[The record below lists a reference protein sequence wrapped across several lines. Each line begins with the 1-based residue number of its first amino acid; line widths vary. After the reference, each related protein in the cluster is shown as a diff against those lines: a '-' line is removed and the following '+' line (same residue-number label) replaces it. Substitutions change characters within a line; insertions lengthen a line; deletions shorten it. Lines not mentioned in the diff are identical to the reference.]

1 MKIYNLFFL
10 IFLFFLSSCSSL
22 SQKLQNILET
32 KNAQTP
38 VEPKK
43 ITNYC
48 ENKSSIQ
55 SLLEDPQFFSS
66 APFKNS
72 QLSFIEKSV
81 LISLIEMERRPDIAG
96 PYSRLQVV
104 TKING
109 EFQYYDFRPKNLDD
123 DTKISFLYGL
133 DFLLKKNQ
141 SANTLSS
148 IVNFIERSWPAH
160 YLVSSDFEAFL
171 SQNKNDIQKNPE
183 LSKKYLKGD
192 EILTRFESFS
202 RSNIQK
208 SIIAFQK
215 KKLFDNSLYDYSKN
229 NLNYSN
235 IDKENNVTKCN
246 FDISKDSFTPDD
258 VFFESEYSSHSFAL
272 SDKDNYFLAITS
284 SHSKKPI
291 ELKDEFFFKA
301 RPAATPLPV
310 CLLQNSSLNLD
321 LVISSTMGRNPS
333 QHIKHLIDYDLINS
347 LSLEPLSHTLNFA
360 RHLFLTNP
368 DRILYESKKGRKEQ
382 LNFFLQMNFPIY
394 HVDQLGEI
402 VAIANHKHNKHNSI
416 MRDDRSNKQLTCIP

>member
-1 MKIYNLFFL
+1 MKIYNIFFL
-10 IFLFFLSSCSSL
+10 FSFVFFSSCSSL
-22 SQKLQNILET
+22 SQKLQNILEA
-32 KNAQTP
+32 KNGQSV
-38 VEPKK
+38 VETKK
-43 ITNYC
+43 IASYC
-48 ENKSSIQ
+48 ENKTNTQ

-66 APFKNS
+66 SPFKNA
-72 QLSFIEKSV
+72 QLSFIEKAV
-81 LISLIEMERRPDIAG
+81 LISLIEMERRPDITG

-133 DFLLKKNQ
+133 DFLLKKNK
-141 SANTLSS
+141 STNTLLGL
-148 IVNFIERSWPAH
+148 VNFIERSWPAH
-160 YLVSSDFEAFL
+160 YLVSNEFEAFL
-171 SQNKNDIQKNPE
+171 SRNKNDIQKDPE

-202 RSNIQK
+202 RSNIPK

-215 KKLFDNSLYDYSKN
+215 KKLFDNSHYEYSKN
-229 NLNYSN
+229 SLNYSSA
-235 IDKENNVTKCN
+235 DKEGNITKCN
-246 FDISKDSFTPDD
+246 FDIKKDSFTPDD
-258 VFFESEYSSHSFAL
+258 VFFESEYSSNSFAL
-272 SDKDNYFLAITS
+272 SDRENYFIAITS

-291 ELKDEFFFKA
+291 ELKDELFLKA
-301 RPAATPLPV
+301 RPASTPLPV
-310 CLLQNSSLNLD
+310 CQLQNTSLNFD
-321 LVISSTMGRNPS
+321 LVIASTKGRNPS

-347 LSLEPLSHTLNFA
+347 VSQESLTHTLNFA

-402 VAIANHKHNKHNSI
+402 VAIANYKRSKQNSI
-416 MRDDRSNKQLTCIP
+416 MRDDRSNKQLLCIP